1 MGEVI
6 LSHCI
11 PSHPPK
17 RENDLIEKLQ
27 ERLRTI
33 EDKWGPSISEL
44 EDLIEEM
51 DDPSLVFFSVP
62 DKKIS

>member
-1 MGEVI
+1 MAEVT
-6 LSHCI
+6 LR
-11 PSHPPK
+11 K
-17 RENDLIEKLQ
+17 NDLIEKLQ